1 MNLSARDAYL
11 ETQVLT
17 ATPQRLRLMLIEAA
31 LRKAK
36 VAQQACDANDKETA
50 LAAISYCRDII
61 SELIAGLQPDQSPLA
76 KQVLGIYMFVYSVL
90 VEIGLTVDG
99 QRLRDVMR
107 VLDEERQTWQ
117 AVCEQ
122 MPERPVAT
130 QPAPVAEE
138 LAPQRVAESWTGG
151 YAGTPHGRKA
161 TAGELSLE
169 A

>member
-1 MNLSARDAYL
+1 MNLSERDAYL

-36 VAQQACDANDKETA
+36 VAQQACDAHDKEAA
-50 LAAISYCRDII
+50 LTGINYCRDII
-61 SELIAGLQPDQSPLA
+61 SELIAGIQPDQSPLA
-76 KQVLGIYMFVYSVL
+76 KQVLGLYMFIYSAL

-99 QRLRDVMR
+99 QRLRDVIR

-122 MPERPVAT
+122 MPERPVAA
-130 QPAPVAEE
+130 QLAPVAEE
-138 LAPQRVAESWTGG
+138 LAPLRVTESWTGG
-151 YAGTPHGRKA
+151 YGGTMHTRKA